1 MFQLILAISVY
12 ILIRKHLNKMYLKY
26 QIKVTNEQ
34 LLICDEALCINH

>member
-12 ILIRKHLNKMYLKY
+12 IVIRKYINKIYLNY

-34 LLICDEALCINH
+34 LLICDEVLCIHH